1 MAHLLLHSNFLLY
14 CSNHL
19 RLKPISV
26 QQVLILVDD
35 WADVGNVDTYEVGVV
50 NQRLHRQVLLG
61 LLLFLGRCILRVL
74 EEFAVVLTLCAL
86 KLSLISL
93 IPHIEVF
100 LTCHLR

>member
-19 RLKPISV
+19 RLEPISV

-50 NQRLHRQVLLG
+50 N
-61 LLLFLGRCILRVL
+61 
-74 EEFAVVLTLCAL
+74 
-86 KLSLISL
+86 
-93 IPHIEVF
+93 
-100 LTCHLR
+100 